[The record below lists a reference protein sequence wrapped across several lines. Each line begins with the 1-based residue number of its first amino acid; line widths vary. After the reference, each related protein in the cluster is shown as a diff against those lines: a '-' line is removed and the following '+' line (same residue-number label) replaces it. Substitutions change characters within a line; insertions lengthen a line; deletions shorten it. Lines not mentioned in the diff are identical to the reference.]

1 MIVATLDLAARPK
14 LAPGVRLKY
23 DDTRQCWIV
32 LAPERV
38 LMPDETALDVLQRCD
53 GATSIDALVDDL
65 VTVYGAERAEIVADV
80 TELLSGLLDKRVL
93 AL

>member
-1 MIVATLDLAARPK
+1 
-14 LAPGVRLKY
+14 
-23 DDTRQCWIV
+23 
-32 LAPERV
+32 
-38 LMPDETALDVLQRCD
+38 MPDETALDVLQRCD

-65 VTVYGAERAEIVADV
+65 VNIYGAERAEIVADV